1 VTLTDAAQASPRDR
15 AERRGRLNLP
25 PLGFGAAAVGN
36 LYAAMSDAAARETI
50 DAALAA
56 GLAYFD
62 TAPHYGFGLS
72 ETRLGAALP
81 ANVKISTKV
90 GRLLRPAPEADP
102 AAERHG
108 FVGAAPFEPV
118 FDYSYDGV
126 MRSFEASLDR
136 LGRDYV
142 DVLLAHDLGAVT
154 HGADDAARRREFFEG
169 GYKAMR
175 GLRDGGAVGAIG
187 LGVNEWEICDAAL
200 DEGDFDVF
208 LLAGR
213 YTLLEQTALDRF
225 LPRCAARDVSIIV
238 GGPFNSGVLVEGVKP
253 GAHYN
258 YGPASAEILD
268 RVHRL
273 EAVCLAHATP
283 LAAAALQ
290 FPLAHSQV
298 VSVIPGMS
306 SPAQVRQALVWA
318 AHPIPDALW
327 DDLRAED
334 LLHTDAPTPR
344 TTR

>member
-1 VTLTDAAQASPRDR
+1 MTLADTARIPASRDR
-15 AERRGRLNLP
+15 LSLP
-25 PLGFGAAAVGN
+25 PLGFGAGGVGN
-36 LYAAMSDAAARETI
+36 LYAAMSDEAARDTI
-50 DAALAA
+50 EAALAA

-62 TAPHYGFGLS
+62 PAPHYGFGLS
-72 ETRLGAALP
+72 ETRLGDVLP
-81 ANVKISTKV
+81 ANVKVSTKV

-126 MRSFEASLDR
+126 MRAFEASLER
-136 LGRDYV
+136 LKRDHV
-142 DVLLAHDLGAVT
+142 DVLLAHDLGPVT
-154 HGADDAARRREFFEG
+154 HGADDDARRRQFFDG

-175 GLRDGGAVGAIG
+175 RLRDSGAVDAIG

-200 DEGDFDVF
+200 DEADFDVF

-213 YTLLEQTALDRF
+213 YTLLEQTALDHF

-268 RVHRL
+268 RVRGL
-273 EAVCLAHATP
+273 EAVCQAHATP

-290 FPLAHSQV
+290 FPLAHPQV
-298 VSVIPGMS
+298 ASVIPGLS
-306 SPAQVRQALVWA
+306 SPAQVHQALAWA
-318 AHPIPDALW
+318 AHAIPDALW
-327 DDLRAED
+327 DDLRAEG
-334 LLHTDAPTPR
+334 LLHPDAPTPR
-344 TTR
+344 GSR

>member
-1 VTLTDAAQASPRDR
+1 MPVTLADPARPSVSG
-15 AERRGRLNLP
+15 GRLNLP
-25 PLGFGAAAVGN
+25 PLGFGAGGIGN
-36 LYAAMSDAAARETI
+36 LYAAISDEAARETI
-50 DAALAA
+50 EAALAA
-56 GLAYFD
+56 GLTYFD

-72 ETRLGAALP
+72 ETRLGAVLP
-81 ANVKISTKV
+81 AHVKVSTKV
-90 GRLLRPAPEADP
+90 GRLLRPAPEVDP

-108 FVGAAPFEPV
+108 FVAAAPFEPV
-118 FDYSYDGV
+118 FDYSHDGV
-126 MRSFEASLDR
+126 MRAFEASLKR
-136 LGRDYV
+136 LKRDHV

-154 HGADDAARRREFFEG
+154 HGADDLARRREFFDG

-175 GLRDGGAVGAIG
+175 GLRDSGAVGAIG

-200 DEGDFDVF
+200 DQADFDVF

-258 YGPASAEILD
+258 YSPASAEILD
-268 RVHRL
+268 RVRRL

-290 FPLAHSQV
+290 FPLAHSRV
-298 VSVIPGMS
+298 VSVIPGLS
-306 SPAQVRQALVWA
+306 SPSQVRQALAWA
-318 AHPIPDALW
+318 AHAIPDALW
-327 DDLRAED
+327 DDLRAQG
-334 LLHTDAPTPR
+334 LLHPDAPTPR
-344 TTR
+344 SAKA

>member
-1 VTLTDAAQASPRDR
+1 
-15 AERRGRLNLP
+15 
-25 PLGFGAAAVGN
+25 
-36 LYAAMSDAAARETI
+36 
-50 DAALAA
+50 
-56 GLAYFD
+56 
-62 TAPHYGFGLS
+62 
-72 ETRLGAALP
+72 
-81 ANVKISTKV
+81 VKISTKV
-90 GRLLRPAPEADP
+90 GRLLRPAPEVDP
-102 AAERHG
+102 KAERHG

-126 MRSFEASLDR
+126 MRAFEASLRR
-136 LGRDYV
+136 LKRDHI
-142 DVLLAHDLGAVT
+142 DVLLAHDLGQRT
-154 HGADDAARRREFFEG
+154 HGADDAARRRQFFDG

-175 GLRDGGAVGAIG
+175 ALRDSGAVDAIG

-200 DEGDFDVF
+200 DEADFDVF

-258 YGPASAEILD
+258 YGQASAEILD
-268 RVHRL
+268 RVRRL

-290 FPLAHSQV
+290 FPLAHPQV

-306 SPAQVRQALVWA
+306 SPEQVNQALAWTEHA
-318 AHPIPDALW
+318 IPDALW
-327 DDLRAED
+327 DDLRGEG
-334 LLHTDAPTPR
+334 LLHPNAPTPR
-344 TTR
+344 AAAKALRGAR

>member
-1 VTLTDAAQASPRDR
+1 VTLADPARSSIS
-15 AERRGRLNLP
+15 GRLSLP
-25 PLGFGAAAVGN
+25 PLGFGAGGIGN
-36 LYAAMSDAAARETI
+36 LYAAMSDEAARETI
-50 DAALAA
+50 EAALAA
-56 GLAYFD
+56 GLGYFD

-72 ETRLGAALP
+72 ETRLGEALAP
-81 ANVKISTKV
+81 NVKVSTKV

-102 AAERHG
+102 TAERHG

-126 MRSFEASLDR
+126 MRSFEASLQR
-136 LGRDYV
+136 LKREHV
-142 DVLLAHDLGAVT
+142 DVLLAHDLGQRT
-154 HGADDAARRREFFEG
+154 HGADDAMRRRQFFDG

-175 GLRDGGAVGAIG
+175 ALRDSGAVDAIG

-268 RVHRL
+268 RVRRL
-273 EAVCLAHATP
+273 EAVCQAHATP

-290 FPLAHSQV
+290 FPLAHPRV
-298 VSVIPGMS
+298 ASVIPGMS
-306 SPAQVRQALVWA
+306 SPGQVRQALAWV
-318 AHPIPDALW
+318 AHAIPDALW
-327 DDLRAED
+327 DDLRGQG
-334 LLHTDAPTPR
+334 LLHPEAPTPQS
-344 TTR
+344 TR